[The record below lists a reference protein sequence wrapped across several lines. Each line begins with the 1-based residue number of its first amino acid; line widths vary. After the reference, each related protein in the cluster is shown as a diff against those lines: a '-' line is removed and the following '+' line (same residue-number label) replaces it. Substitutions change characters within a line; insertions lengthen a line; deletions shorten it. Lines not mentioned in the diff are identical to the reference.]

1 MLLISLYFLDVYGF
15 ITFKIIAEGA
25 IEKVNKTSKHFS
37 TQDNTFVYIVSPA
50 LFRLYTSIR
59 TIFEA
64 KTSEFN

>member
-1 MLLISLYFLDVYGF
+1 MLLISQYFLDVYGF
-15 ITFKIIAEGA
+15 ITFMFIAEGA
-25 IEKVNKTSKHFS
+25 IEKVNKTYKKIS

-64 KTSEFN
+64 KRSEFN